1 MVGILILLFGAIPEI
16 GLNSL
21 LRVGDELMK
30 PRNLIIVSMILVVGI
45 GGMVVPLG
53 GNASCCGRTRHQT
66 GDHPKPLQR
75 SFCDW
80 STHRRP
86 QSIRGADRDVT
97 VGGNGGKGGAGDL

>member
-1 MVGILILLFGAIPEI
+1 MGGILILLFGAITEI

-53 GNASCCGRTRHQT
+53 GNASLGGIGLAGILGVILNLIIPK
-66 GDHPKPLQR
+66 GDDQ
-75 SFCDW
+75 
-80 STHRRP
+80 
-86 QSIRGADRDVT
+86 
-97 VGGNGGKGGAGDL
+97 

>member
-1 MVGILILLFGAIPEI
+1 MGSHLGDSFIVHWIGRGNSSNNTYNVMVGILILLFGAITEI

-53 GNASCCGRTRHQT
+53 GRLIGWYWFGWYT
-66 GDHPKPLQR
+66 G
-75 SFCDW
+75 CD
-80 STHRRP
+80 T
-86 QSIRGADRDVT
+86 
-97 VGGNGGKGGAGDL
+97 